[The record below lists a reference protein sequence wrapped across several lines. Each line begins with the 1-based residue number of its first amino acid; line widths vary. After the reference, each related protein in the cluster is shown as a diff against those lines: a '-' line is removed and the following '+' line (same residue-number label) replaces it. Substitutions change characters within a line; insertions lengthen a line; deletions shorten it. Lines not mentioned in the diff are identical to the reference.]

1 MQNFSIGA
9 AEAVPFAPFS
19 SGSRHL
25 ILNITFGWPISCAY
39 FAVNCRN
46 ASGFIRHIDCL
57 DRKAAMHI
65 NVTINNAIKYDTT
78 SLCPIIFQFVPALK
92 IWRRFDV
99 LSTSVHRLTTLRMS
113 SFRTW
118 PKQLPTARQWLLQVS
133 DCFWWPFL
141 SIGADRGGDKDGNVC
156 PLSGNV
162 KA

>member
-1 MQNFSIGA
+1 MDCANFSIGA
-9 AEAVPFAPFS
+9 AEAIPFAPFS

-25 ILNITFGWPISCAY
+25 ILSITFGWPISCAY

-65 NVTINNAIKYDTT
+65 NVTINNAINYDTT
-78 SLCPIIFQFVPALK
+78 SLCPIIIQFVQSALK

-113 SFRTW
+113 SFRT
-118 PKQLPTARQWLLQVS
+118 
-133 DCFWWPFL
+133 
-141 SIGADRGGDKDGNVC
+141 
-156 PLSGNV
+156 
-162 KA
+162 

>member
-1 MQNFSIGA
+1 MQIFSIGA
-9 AEAVPFAPFS
+9 AEAVPFALFS
-19 SGSRHL
+19 CGSRHL
-25 ILNITFGWPISCAY
+25 TLSITFGWPISCAY

-78 SLCPIIFQFVPALK
+78 SLCPIIIQFVPALK

-113 SFRTW
+113 SFRT
-118 PKQLPTARQWLLQVS
+118 
-133 DCFWWPFL
+133 
-141 SIGADRGGDKDGNVC
+141 
-156 PLSGNV
+156 
-162 KA
+162 